1 MEFLQIIYLIAAAAV
16 GLFAGMIIELF
27 ADAATVRRLENQN
40 ECLRLRVEELENGN
54 ADAVQV
60 IEINDNRAQPDNY
73 FIPF

>member
-27 ADAATVRRLENQN
+27 ADAATVRRLETQN